1 MEIKKYID
9 RCNST
14 SSAFFILW
22 KMLTPDLMTPQSCKC
37 CIFWRGVFIGAGINY
52 TAVILAMCG
61 LYKAAAIYI
70 AVVTIMALVLALT
83 LADEEDDTK

>member
-14 SSAFFILW
+14 SSVFFILW
-22 KMLTPDLMTPQSCKC
+22 KFLTPDLMTAQSCKC
-37 CIFWRGVFIGAGINY
+37 CLFWRGVFIGAGINY

-70 AVVTIMALVLALT
+70 TVVTIIALVLAIT
-83 LADEEDDTK
+83 LANE

>member
-14 SSAFFILW
+14 GSVFFILW
-22 KMLTPDLMTPQSCKC
+22 KFLTPDLMTAQSCKC

-52 TAVILAMCG
+52 TAVIMTMCG

-83 LADEEDDTK
+83 LADEEDGTK

>member
-1 MEIKKYID
+1 MGIKKYID

-14 SSAFFILW
+14 SSVFFILW
-22 KMLTPDLMTPQSCKC
+22 KFLTPDLMTAQSCKC
-37 CIFWRGVFIGAGINY
+37 CLFWRGVFIGAGINY

-70 AVVTIMALVLALT
+70 AVVTIIALVLALT
-83 LADEEDDTK
+83 LTNE

>member
-9 RCNST
+9 RCNSP
-14 SSAFFILW
+14 SSVFFILW
-22 KMLTPDLMTPQSCKC
+22 KFLTPDLMTAQSCKC
-37 CIFWRGVFIGAGINY
+37 CIFWRGVFIGAVINY
-52 TAVILAMCG
+52 TVVIMTMCG

-83 LADEEDDTK
+83 LADEEDGTK

>member
-1 MEIKKYID
+1 MGIKKYID

-14 SSAFFILW
+14 SSVFFILW

-37 CIFWRGVFIGAGINY
+37 CLFWRGVFIGAGINY

-70 AVVTIMALVLALT
+70 AVVTIIALVLALT
-83 LADEEDDTK
+83 LTNE

>member
-1 MEIKKYID
+1 MGIKKYID

-14 SSAFFILW
+14 SSVFFILW

-37 CIFWRGVFIGAGINY
+37 CLFWRGVFIGAGINY

-70 AVVTIMALVLALT
+70 AVVTIIALVLAFTLT
-83 LADEEDDTK
+83 NE

>member
-14 SSAFFILW
+14 SSVFFILW
-22 KMLTPDLMTPQSCKC
+22 KFITPDLMTAQSCKC
-37 CIFWRGVFIGAGINY
+37 CIFWRGVFIGAGVNY
-52 TAVILAMCG
+52 TAVIMTMFG

-70 AVVTIMALVLALT
+70 TVVTIMALVLALT

>member
-1 MEIKKYID
+1 MGIKKYID

-14 SSAFFILW
+14 SSVFFILW
-22 KMLTPDLMTPQSCKC
+22 KFLTPDLMTAQSCKC
-37 CIFWRGVFIGAGINY
+37 CLFWRGVFIGAGINY

-70 AVVTIMALVLALT
+70 TVVTIIALVLALT
-83 LADEEDDTK
+83 LVDE

>member
-14 SSAFFILW
+14 SSVFFILW
-22 KMLTPDLMTPQSCKC
+22 KMITPDLMTPQSCKC
-37 CIFWRGVFIGAGINY
+37 CIFWRGVFIGACVNY
-52 TAVILAMCG
+52 TVVIMAMCG

-70 AVVTIMALVLALT
+70 TVVTIMALVLALT

>member
-14 SSAFFILW
+14 SSVFFILW
-22 KMLTPDLMTPQSCKC
+22 KFLTPDLMTAQSCKC
-37 CIFWRGVFIGAGINY
+37 CIFWRGFFIGVGINY
-52 TAVILAMCG
+52 IAVILAMCG

-70 AVVTIMALVLALT
+70 TVVTILAIVLVFVLDNL
-83 LADEEDDTK
+83 DGDTK